1 MNDRTAQKRLV
12 TLQDVAREAGVSKA
26 TAARVLGSYGTA
38 SPEVKEKVLTAA
50 RALGYQP
57 NELARSMTTGRSR
70 TIGVIVG
77 DIENPYFGQAVRGIS
92 EVASAAGFDVILANS
107 GEKVGKERAAV
118 QVLLG
123 KRVDGLI
130 ITPASMSD
138 IQHLEGVQRSGRPLV
153 LLDRAVPKL
162 RVDSVITDDQAAAAA
177 ATRMLIEAGHRRIAY
192 ITATASD
199 DPIYRGPHQIN
210 LTTVMDRIDGFL
222 AASAEAGI
230 ERPEHYIRLGAT
242 RQGASER
249 IIADLLSMPRRPT
262 AILASDNVVGLE
274 VFKVIRNLG
283 LSIPSDLSLIAFHDA
298 DWTSV
303 TSPPITVISQPVY
316 DLGAQSARILIK
328 RIDGATG
335 TPNRLV
341 LATKMIER
349 QSVGAPP
356 AAQDGLKK
364 AKPRPVAKAASG
376 KTRAASMKP

>member
-1 MNDRTAQKRLV
+1 MNNRTVQKRLV

-38 SPEVKEKVLTAA
+38 SPEVKEKVLHAA
-50 RALGYQP
+50 RILGYRP

-70 TIGVIVG
+70 TIGVVVG

-107 GEKVGKERAAV
+107 GEVVGREQAAV

-130 ITPASMSD
+130 ITPASMFD
-138 IQHLEGVQRSGRPLV
+138 IQHLEAVQRSGRPLV
-153 LLDRAVPKL
+153 LLDRAIPKL
-162 RVDSVITDDQAAAAA
+162 KVDSVITDDQAAAAV

-199 DPIYRGPHQIN
+199 DPIYRGPQQIS
-210 LTTVMDRIDGFL
+210 LTTVMDRINGFL
-222 AASAEAGI
+222 AASAAAGI
-230 ERPEHYIRLGAT
+230 KHPEQYIRLGAS
-242 RQGASER
+242 RQGASGR
-249 IIADLLSMPRRPT
+249 IIADLLSMPHRPT

-283 LSIPSDLSLIAFHDA
+283 MSIPADLSLIAFHDA

-316 DLGAQSARILIK
+316 NLGVESAQILLERIT
-328 RIDGATG
+328 GAVG
-335 TPNRLV
+335 TPKRLV
-341 LATKMIER
+341 LATELIER

-356 AAQDGLKK
+356 APQDDEKK
-364 AKPRPVAKAASG
+364 VKSRPAAKAVVG
-376 KTRAASMKP
+376 

>member
-1 MNDRTAQKRLV
+1 MNNRTLQKRLV
-12 TLQDVAREAGVSKA
+12 TIQDVAREAGVSKA

-38 SPEVKEKVLTAA
+38 SLEVKEKVLNAA

-107 GEKVGKERAAV
+107 GEEVGKEQAAV

-130 ITPASMSD
+130 ITPASMYET
-138 IQHLEGVQRSGRPLV
+138 QHLEAVQRSGRPLV

-162 RVDSVITDDQAAAAA
+162 KVDSVVTDDRAAAAA
-177 ATRMLIEAGHRRIAY
+177 ATRMLIKTGHRRIAY
-192 ITATASD
+192 ITATTAD
-199 DPIYRGPHQIN
+199 DPIYKGPHQIS

-222 AASAEAGI
+222 EASIEAQI
-230 ERPEHYIRLGAT
+230 EFPEQYIRLGAT
-242 RQGASER
+242 RQGAAGR
-249 IIADLLSMPRRPT
+249 IIADLLSMPHRPT

-274 VFKVIRNLG
+274 VFKVIRALG
-283 LSIPSDLSLIAFHDA
+283 MSVPDDLSLVAFHDA

-316 DLGAQSARILIK
+316 DLGMESAQILIK
-328 RIDGATG
+328 RINGATG
-335 TPNRLV
+335 TFKQLV
-341 LATKMIER
+341 LATKLIER

-356 AAQDGLKK
+356 DI
-364 AKPRPVAKAASG
+364 AKEVRPRPAVKAATG
-376 KTRAASMKP
+376 

>member
-1 MNDRTAQKRLV
+1 MNNRTAPKRLV
-12 TLQDVAREAGVSKA
+12 TLQDVARAAGVSKA

-38 SPEVKEKVLTAA
+38 SPEMREKVLTAA
-50 RALGYQP
+50 RSLGYQP

-92 EVASAAGFDVILANS
+92 DVARAAGFDVILANS
-107 GEKVGKERAAV
+107 GEEVEKEQAAI

-130 ITPASMSD
+130 VTPASMSH

-162 RVDSVITDDQAAAAA
+162 KVDSVVTDDRAAAAA
-177 ATRMLIEAGHRRIAY
+177 ATRMLIEAGHRHISY

-199 DPIYRGPHQIN
+199 DPIYKGPHQIS

-230 ERPEHYIRLGAT
+230 ERPEQYIRLGAT
-242 RQGASER
+242 RQGGSGR
-249 IIADLLSMPRRPT
+249 IIADLLSTPHRPT

-274 VFKVIRNLG
+274 AFKVIRAMG
-283 LSIPSDLSLIAFHDA
+283 MSIPDDISLVAFHDA

-303 TSPPITVISQPVY
+303 TSPPITVIAQPVY
-316 DLGAQSARILIK
+316 DLGMESAQILIK
-328 RIDGATG
+328 RINSAAG
-335 TPNRLV
+335 TPKRIM
-341 LATKMIER
+341 LATKLIER

-356 AAQDGLKK
+356 PIARK
-364 AKPRPVAKAASG
+364 AKLQPMAKAATG
-376 KTRAASMKP
+376 